1 MNILHRYLAGSLLRG
16 YLPVLAVFLS
26 VFSLLAFIEELDQVG
41 KGRYTLMGA
50 GEVLLLTL
58 PSRFVF
64 LAPFIALLGSIMA
77 LGGLANGRE
86 LIAMQASGVSPY
98 QITGA
103 VIKVVIVFILMVGCL
118 EEFVAPFLD
127 QRAHLKRYVALS
139 DTRAYQGEE
148 GLWFREGTRFVR
160 IQKVMYGEVPQG
172 IDIFE
177 FDKEGNLKVYL
188 HAQEAEVKNPQI
200 WTLKNIKRNM
210 ISGLGFTEEYVSRL
224 DWKSPLKQEEM
235 KLLTLPTAFLAP
247 SDLYQY
253 IGVLQ
258 RKKHNSLRYEL
269 AFWEKV
275 FMPFTTGLMILVA
288 LPCVFGPLRRATMGK
303 RIFWGALAGFGYFLI
318 KEILE
323 PIALLIGASPLITT
337 VTPFLL
343 LSAATIVFWRKY
355 FH

>member
-1 MNILHRYLAGSLLRG
+1 
-16 YLPVLAVFLS
+16 
-26 VFSLLAFIEELDQVG
+26 
-41 KGRYTLMGA
+41 
-50 GEVLLLTL
+50 
-58 PSRFVF
+58 
-64 LAPFIALLGSIMA
+64 
-77 LGGLANGRE
+77 
-86 LIAMQASGVSPY
+86 
-98 QITGA
+98 
-103 VIKVVIVFILMVGCL
+103 MVACL
-118 EEFVAPFLD
+118 EEFVAPSLD
-127 QRAHLKRYVALS
+127 QQAHLKRYVALS
-139 DTRAYQGEE
+139 NTRAYKAEE

-188 HAQEAEVKNPQI
+188 HAQEAEVENPQI
-200 WTLKNIKRNM
+200 WTLKNVKRNM

-224 DWKSPLKQEEM
+224 DWESPLKQEEM

-269 AFWEKV
+269 AFWEKIL
-275 FMPFTTGLMILVA
+275 MPFTTGLMILVA
-288 LPCVFGPLRRATMGK
+288 LPCVVGPLRRATVGK

-323 PIALLIGASPLITT
+323 PIGLLIGASPFITT
-337 VTPFLL
+337 VTPFLV

>member
-1 MNILHRYLAGSLLRG
+1 
-16 YLPVLAVFLS
+16 
-26 VFSLLAFIEELDQVG
+26 
-41 KGRYTLMGA
+41 
-50 GEVLLLTL
+50 
-58 PSRFVF
+58 VF

-103 VIKVVIVFILMVGCL
+103 VIKVVIVFILMVACL
-118 EEFVAPFLD
+118 EEFVAPSLD
-127 QRAHLKRYVALS
+127 QQAHLKRYVALS

-160 IQKVMYGEVPQG
+160 IQKVMYGEIPQG

-188 HAQEAEVKNPQI
+188 HAQEAEVENPQI

-210 ISGLGFTEEYVSRL
+210 ISGLDFTEEYVSRL
-224 DWKSPLKQEEM
+224 DWESPLKQEEM

-258 RKKHNSLRYEL
+258 QKKHNSLRYEL

-275 FMPFTTGLMILVA
+275 FMPLTTGLM
-288 LPCVFGPLRRATMGK
+288 RATIGK

-323 PIALLIGASPLITT
+323 PIALLIGASPFITT

-343 LSAATIVFWRKY
+343 LSSATIVFWRKY

>member
-1 MNILHRYLAGSLLRG
+1 MKILHRYLAGSLLRG

-41 KGRYTLMGA
+41 KGRYTFLGA

-64 LAPFIALLGSIMA
+64 LAPFIALLGSIVA

-86 LIAMQASGVSPY
+86 LIAMQASGFSPY

-103 VIKVVIVFILMVGCL
+103 VIKVVIVFILMVACL
-118 EEFVAPFLD
+118 EEFVAPSLD
-127 QRAHLKRYVALS
+127 QQAHLKRHMALS
-139 DTRAYQGEE
+139 NTRAYQGEE
-148 GLWFREGTRFVR
+148 GLWFREGTRYVR

-177 FDKEGNLKVYL
+177 FDTEGNLKVYL
-188 HAQEAEVKNPQI
+188 HAQEAEVENPHR

-210 ISGLGFTEEYVSRL
+210 ISGLDFSEEYLLRL
-224 DWKSPLKQEEM
+224 DWESPLKQEEM

-247 SDLYQY
+247 SDLYKY
-253 IGVLQ
+253 IGILK
-258 RKKHNSLRYEL
+258 RKKHNSVRYEL

-288 LPCVFGPLRRATMGK
+288 LPCVFGPLRRATVGK

-323 PIALLIGASPLITT
+323 PIGLLIGASPLITT
-337 VTPFLL
+337 VTPFLV
-343 LSAATIVFWRKY
+343 LSAVTIVFWRKY